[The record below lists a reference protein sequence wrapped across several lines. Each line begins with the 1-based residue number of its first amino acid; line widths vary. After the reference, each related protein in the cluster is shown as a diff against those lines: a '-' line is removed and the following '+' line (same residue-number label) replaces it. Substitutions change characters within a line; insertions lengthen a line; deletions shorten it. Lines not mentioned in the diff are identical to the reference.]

1 MCSYVSRDERKK
13 LNKLLLYGA
22 NPNYKD
28 YDGRTPLHIAAAENR
43 VEMAALLLKYQ
54 NDINA
59 VDNFGNTATAG
70 TLLRK
75 VINV

>member
-1 MCSYVSRDERKK
+1 
-13 LNKLLLYGA
+13 
-22 NPNYKD
+22 
-28 YDGRTPLHIAAAENR
+28 
-43 VEMAALLLKYQ
+43 MAALLLKYQ